1 MAFPIL
7 AAIPV
12 IGKVLTG
19 VLDLIGETVE
29 DKDEAAKLKA
39 AMIQV
44 FQNADLTKFTTLV
57 KAQASIIL
65 AEATGGSWLQRNWR
79 PLLMLIFMVI
89 ITNNYIFFPYA
100 SLFTDKVTVLELPD
114 FMWQILK
121 IGVGGYIVGRSGEKI
136 VNMWKGKEV
145 K

>member
-1 MAFPIL
+1 MSFL
-7 AAIPV
+7 TAIPIV
-12 IGKVLTG
+12 GKVLEG
-19 VLDLIGETVE
+19 VIGLIDQAVT
-29 DKDEAAKLKA
+29 DKDEANKLKA
-39 AMIQV
+39 QMIGV
-44 FQNADLTKFTTLV
+44 FQNADLTKFTSLLR
-57 KAQASIIL
+57 AQAGIIM
-65 AEATGGSWLQRNWR
+65 AEATGASWLQRNWR

-145 K
+145 E

>member
-1 MAFPIL
+1 MSWFS
-7 AAIPV
+7 AIPIVGNIINGV
-12 IGKVLTG
+12 IG
-19 VLDLIGETVE
+19 LIDQTVE
-29 DKDEAAKLKA
+29 DKDEANKLKA
-39 AMIQV
+39 QMIAV
-44 FQNADLTKFTTLV
+44 FQQADLTKFTTLV
-57 KAQASIIL
+57 KAQAGIIM
-65 AEATGGSWLQRNWR
+65 AEATGASWLQRNWR

-100 SLFTDKVTVLELPD
+100 SLFTSKVTVLELPT
-114 FMWQILK
+114 FMWEILK